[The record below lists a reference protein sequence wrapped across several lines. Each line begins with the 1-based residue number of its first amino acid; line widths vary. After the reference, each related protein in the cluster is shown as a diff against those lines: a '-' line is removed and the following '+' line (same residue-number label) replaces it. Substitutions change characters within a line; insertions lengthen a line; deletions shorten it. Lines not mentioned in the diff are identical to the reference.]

1 MIYEINSLNSYEAVQ
16 SGAKFIINSA
26 DGSHAL
32 VLAETLPETI
42 NILATHEEASLP
54 TLMNSI
60 EWKQPCIGC

>member
-16 SGAKFIINSA
+16 SGARFIVNSA

-42 NILATHEEASLP
+42 NILATHEESSLL
-54 TLMNSI
+54 TLMNSP

>member
-16 SGAKFIINSA
+16 SGARFIVNSA

-32 VLAETLPETI
+32 VSAETLPETI
-42 NILATHEEASLP
+42 EILSTQEESSLP